1 MMTVEI
7 TGTPD
12 LNSIITVAQL
22 KEHLRVDHTDED
34 TLIEA
39 YRDAAI
45 AWIEDYCN
53 TRLGDV
59 TAVGYIDFFYNVRL
73 PIGPVNSI
81 TSVQYTDTANTTQTL
96 ATAKWWADI
105 KTKAA
110 RITFDS
116 VPDLYDDTF
125 NAVQVNMTV
134 GYAEATIPKPMITAI
149 RWMVAHL
156 YEQRQ
161 PVVAGTIA
169 TKLPLGLYA
178 ILNPY
183 RVITSV

>member
-1 MMTVEI
+1 
-7 TGTPD
+7 
-12 LNSIITVAQL
+12 
-22 KEHLRVDHTDED
+22 
-34 TLIEA
+34 
-39 YRDAAI
+39 
-45 AWIEDYCN
+45 
-53 TRLGDV
+53 
-59 TAVGYIDFFYNVRL
+59 FFYNVRL

-81 TSVQYTDTANTTQTL
+81 TSVQYTGTANTTQTL

-161 PVVAGTIA
+161 PVVTGTIA

-183 RVITSV
+183 RRYYISMRIGQSDRRIELQSYTTSTNAYGERVPSWSTLVTVWAELMKAGEGMAEKLTGDQDMPVQRLK